1 MTLFYRG
8 DEVHFTVHLAYFC
21 PLMWDRIATFILKNR
36 LVFLLVI
43 LAFAGAAGYYATK
56 AEMAYDM
63 QKLVPQDDPEYK
75 AYMAFKKTF
84 GEDGNKVVIGF
95 QSKDVF
101 KLPVYSDFYKLCDD
115 VLKQKG
121 VIDLI
126 SPARVF
132 NLVIDSTDMYSVKPI
147 VGGAPKTQ
155 EEVDSL
161 SEVFKSLKFYDG
173 LLYNEK
179 THVAL
184 MIVSLNDSTL
194 NSKGRISLIQ
204 NIQAKCDA
212 FGKKHNI
219 EMRYSGL
226 PFIRTEFATKV
237 RDEIVLFTIIAFA
250 VTALLILGF
259 FRSISTLAV
268 SLLFIAIGVVT
279 MLSVAGLLGYKLTML
294 TGTLPPLL
302 VVIGVQN
309 TIYLINKYHEEY
321 RLHGNKARALT
332 RIISRIGVAT
342 FLINFTTAVGFGTF
356 YFTKTMML
364 EQFGVVA
371 FITINIIFFINI
383 IGIPVLYSYL
393 PAPTE
398 KQTAH
403 LDNRNIH
410 SFLSWVRYVAFNKK
424 RRIYFWSIAL
434 TVLSSIYI
442 VKLRPLAYILD
453 DVPKSS
459 KIYQDL
465 VFFQNNFKG
474 VMPFEIVVTCHEDGG
489 ANSAEVLNKA
499 NSLQKS
505 LRRFPEFSKPMS
517 LVEMVCFANQVNN
530 DGDDAQYRVPKSTD
544 LGDISAR
551 MPAPVPGK
559 RSIVNGMVDTS
570 FTKLRISYQM
580 ADVGSI
586 RMDSI
591 TSQVRA
597 IAEQKFPKGEFDVHI
612 TGTSAIF
619 LQGNRYLYDS
629 LISSTLWSL
638 LIISLTM
645 GLLFPSIKMI
655 IISVIPNILPLLVT
669 AGLMGYL
676 NVPLKPSTIL
686 VFSIAFGITIDAT
699 THFMSTFRRE
709 LLHTGKT
716 LREALSHTIM
726 EVGLS
731 MIYTMVALFAGY
743 MIFMFSRFE
752 GTQALGWLTAVTLLT
767 GLIANLFLL
776 PALILTFEK
785 GLNPKEELKETVL
798 DLPEEDEP

>member
-1 MTLFYRG
+1 
-8 DEVHFTVHLAYFC
+8 
-21 PLMWDRIATFILKNR
+21 MWDRIATAILKNR
-36 LVFLLVI
+36 NFFVVLI
-43 LAFAGAAGYYATK
+43 LAFAGAAGWFATK

-63 QKLVPQDDPEYK
+63 QKLVPQDDSEYK

-95 QSKDVF
+95 KNKDIF
-101 KLPVYSDFYKLCDD
+101 SLPIYQDYYKLCDD
-115 VLKQKG
+115 IQKQPG
-121 VIDLI
+121 VIDLL

-132 NLVIDSTDMYSVKPI
+132 NLVIDTSDMFAVQPLLSRMPQTQQELDSV
-147 VGGAPKTQ
+147 AAA
-155 EEVDSL
+155 
-161 SEVFKSLKFYDG
+161 FKSLKFYEG
-173 LLYNEK
+173 LLYNDTAK
-179 THVAL
+179 VSL
-184 MIVSLNDSTL
+184 MLISLNDSTL
-194 NSKGRISLIQ
+194 DSKGRITLIQ
-204 NIQAKCDA
+204 NIEKRCEA
-212 FGKKHNI
+212 FGAKHGI
-219 EMRYSGL
+219 EMHYSGL

-237 RDEIVLFTIIAFA
+237 KSEIVLFTIIAFG

-259 FRSISTLAV
+259 FRSISTLAI
-268 SLLFIAIGVVT
+268 SLFFIAIGVVT

-309 TIYLINKYHEEY
+309 TIYLINRYHEEY
-321 RLHGNKARALT
+321 RRHGNKARALT

-356 YFTKTMML
+356 YFTKTLML

-393 PAPTE
+393 PPPTI

-403 LDNRNIH
+403 LENKNVN
-410 SFLSWVRYVAFNKK
+410 SFLNWVRFNAFNKK
-424 RRIYFWSIAL
+424 RSIYFWSIAFTL
-434 TVLSSIYI
+434 LSCIYI
-442 VKLRPLAYILD
+442 IRLRPLAFILD

-459 KIYQDL
+459 KVYKDL
-465 VFFQNNFKG
+465 VFFQQNFRG
-474 VMPFEIVVTCHEDGG
+474 VMPFEILITCQDEGG
-489 ANSAEVLNKA
+489 ANSVEVLNKA
-499 NSLQKS
+499 NSLQKA
-505 LRRFPEFSKPMS
+505 LRRYKEFSKPMS
-517 LVEMVCFANQVNN
+517 LVEMVSFANQVKE
-530 DGDDAQYRVPKSTD
+530 GDVLQYRVPKATD
-544 LGDISAR
+544 LAEISSR
-551 MPAPVPGK
+551 MPAPAQGK
-559 RSIVNGMVDTS
+559 KSIVNGMMDTS
-570 FTKLRISYQM
+570 MTSFRISYQM

-586 RMDSI
+586 LMDSI
-591 TSQVRA
+591 TTQVKN
-597 IAEQKFPKGEFDVHI
+597 IAGKIFPEEQYEVKI

-629 LISSTLWSL
+629 LISSTMWGL

-655 IISVIPNILPLLVT
+655 IISVIPNVLPLVIT
-669 AGLMGYL
+669 AGLMGFL
-676 NVPLKPSTIL
+676 NIPLKPSTIL

-709 LLHTGKT
+709 LLHTQKT

-752 GTQALGWLTAVTLLT
+752 GTQALGWLTAVTLFS
-767 GLIANLFLL
+767 GLVANLFLL

-785 GLNPKEELKETVL
+785 GLNPKEELKETVIE
-798 DLPEEDEP
+798 LPDETED

>member
-1 MTLFYRG
+1 
-8 DEVHFTVHLAYFC
+8 
-21 PLMWDRIATFILKNR
+21 MWDRIATYILKNR
-36 LVFLLVI
+36 TVFVVLILL
-43 LAFAGAAGYYATK
+43 FAGAAGWYATK

-75 AYMAFKKTF
+75 AYVSFKKTF

-95 QSKDVF
+95 QHKDIF
-101 KLPVYSDFYKLCDD
+101 KLSFYQDFYKLCSEI
-115 VLKQKG
+115 QQQPG
-121 VIDLI
+121 VIDLL
-126 SPARVF
+126 SPAKVY
-132 NLVIDSTDMYSVKPI
+132 NLVIDSATDLYTVQPVVSKMPQSQ
-147 VGGAPKTQ
+147 A
-155 EEVDSL
+155 EVDSIAE
-161 SEVFKSLKFYDG
+161 SFKSLKFYEG
-173 LLYNEK
+173 LLYND
-179 THVAL
+179 TANVAL
-184 MIVSLNDSTL
+184 MVISLNDSTL
-194 NSKGRISLIQ
+194 NSKGRITVIQ
-204 NIQAKCDA
+204 NIEKRCEA
-212 FGKKHNI
+212 FGKKHGI

-237 RDEIVLFTIIAFA
+237 KSEIVLFTIIAFA

-259 FRSISTLAV
+259 FRSISTLAI
-268 SLLFIAIGVVT
+268 SLFFIAIGVVT
-279 MLSVAGLLGYKLTML
+279 MLSVTGLMGYKLTML

-321 RLHGNKARALT
+321 RRHKNKALALT

-393 PAPTE
+393 PPPTD

-403 LDNRNIH
+403 LDNKNVNN
-410 SFLSWVRYVAFNKK
+410 FLNWVRFNAFNRK
-424 RRIYFWSIAL
+424 RTIYFWCIAI
-434 TVLSSIYI
+434 TVVSSIFI
-442 VKLRPLAYILD
+442 IRLRPLAFILD

-459 KIYQDL
+459 KIYRDL
-465 VFFQNNFKG
+465 KFFQQNFRG
-474 VMPFEIVVTCHEDGG
+474 VMPFEILITCHDEGG

-505 LRRFPEFSKPMS
+505 LKRFDEFSKPMS
-517 LVEMVCFANQVNN
+517 LVEMVSFANQAYNQ
-530 DGDDAQYRVPKSTD
+530 GDVRQYRIPKATD
-544 LGDISAR
+544 LGEISAH
-551 MPAPVPGK
+551 MPPPTPGK
-559 RSIVNGMVDTS
+559 KNLLSGMVDT
-570 FTKLRISYQM
+570 TYTRLRISYQM

-586 RMDSI
+586 RMDSV
-591 TSQVRA
+591 TAQVKN
-597 IAEQKFPKGEFDVHI
+597 IAAKIFPDEQYEVRI

-645 GLLFPSIKMI
+645 GLLFPSFKMI
-655 IISVIPNILPLLVT
+655 IISVIPNVLPLVIT

-676 NVPLKPSTIL
+676 NIPLKPSTIL

-709 LLHTGKT
+709 LLHGTKT
-716 LREALSHTIM
+716 LREALSPTIM

-752 GTQALGWLTAVTLLT
+752 GTQALGWLTAVTLFT
-767 GLIANLFLL
+767 GLVANLFLL

-785 GLNPKEELKETVL
+785 DLNPKEELKETVI
-798 DLPEEDEP
+798 DLPEEGLD

>member
-1 MTLFYRG
+1 
-8 DEVHFTVHLAYFC
+8 
-21 PLMWDRIATFILKNR
+21 MWDRIATAILKNR
-36 LVFLLVI
+36 NFFVVLI
-43 LAFAGAAGYYATK
+43 LAFAGAAGWFATK

-63 QKLVPQDDPEYK
+63 QKLVPQDDSEYK

-95 QSKDVF
+95 KNKDIF
-101 KLPVYSDFYKLCDD
+101 SLPIYQDYYKLCDD
-115 VLKQKG
+115 IQKQPG
-121 VIDLI
+121 VIDLL

-132 NLVIDSTDMYSVKPI
+132 NLVIDTSDMFAVQPLLSRMPQTQQELDSV
-147 VGGAPKTQ
+147 AAA
-155 EEVDSL
+155 
-161 SEVFKSLKFYDG
+161 FKSLKFYEG
-173 LLYNEK
+173 LLYNDTAK
-179 THVAL
+179 VSL
-184 MIVSLNDSTL
+184 MLISLNDSTL
-194 NSKGRISLIQ
+194 NSKGRITLIQ
-204 NIQAKCDA
+204 NIEKRCEA
-212 FGKKHNI
+212 FGAKHGI
-219 EMRYSGL
+219 EMHYSGL

-237 RDEIVLFTIIAFA
+237 KSEIVLFTIIAFG

-259 FRSISTLAV
+259 FRSISTLAI
-268 SLLFIAIGVVT
+268 SLFFIAIGVVT

-309 TIYLINKYHEEY
+309 TIYLINRYHEEY
-321 RLHGNKARALT
+321 RRHGNKARALT

-356 YFTKTMML
+356 YFTKTLML

-393 PAPTE
+393 PPPTI

-403 LDNRNIH
+403 LENKNVN
-410 SFLSWVRYVAFNKK
+410 SFLNWVRFNAFNKK
-424 RRIYFWSIAL
+424 RSIYFWSIAFTL
-434 TVLSSIYI
+434 LSCIYI
-442 VKLRPLAYILD
+442 IRLRPLAFILD

-459 KIYQDL
+459 KVYKDL
-465 VFFQNNFKG
+465 VFFQQNFRG
-474 VMPFEIVVTCHEDGG
+474 VMPFEILITCQDEGG
-489 ANSAEVLNKA
+489 ANSVEVLNKA
-499 NSLQKS
+499 NSLQKA
-505 LRRFPEFSKPMS
+505 LRRYKEFSKPMS
-517 LVEMVCFANQVNN
+517 LVEMVSFANQVKE
-530 DGDDAQYRVPKSTD
+530 GDVLQYRVPKATD
-544 LGDISAR
+544 LAEISSR
-551 MPAPVPGK
+551 MPAPAQGK
-559 RSIVNGMVDTS
+559 KSIVNGMMDTS
-570 FTKLRISYQM
+570 MTSFRISYQM

-586 RMDSI
+586 LMDSI
-591 TSQVRA
+591 TTQVKN
-597 IAEQKFPKGEFDVHI
+597 IAGKIFPEEQYEVKI

-629 LISSTLWSL
+629 LISSTLWGL

-655 IISVIPNILPLLVT
+655 IISVIPNVLPLVIT
-669 AGLMGYL
+669 AGLMGFL
-676 NVPLKPSTIL
+676 NIPLKPSTIL

-709 LLHTGKT
+709 LLHTQKT

-752 GTQALGWLTAVTLLT
+752 GTQALGWLTAVTLFS
-767 GLIANLFLL
+767 GLVANLFLL

-785 GLNPKEELKETVL
+785 GLNPKEELKETVIE
-798 DLPEEDEP
+798 LPDETED

>member
-1 MTLFYRG
+1 
-8 DEVHFTVHLAYFC
+8 
-21 PLMWDRIATFILKNR
+21 MWDRIATAILKNR
-36 LVFLLVI
+36 NFFVVLI
-43 LAFAGAAGYYATK
+43 LAFAGAAGWFATK

-63 QKLVPQDDPEYK
+63 QKLVPQDDSEYK

-95 QSKDVF
+95 KNKDIF
-101 KLPVYSDFYKLCDD
+101 SLPIYQDYYKLCDD
-115 VLKQKG
+115 IQKQPG
-121 VIDLI
+121 VIDLL

-132 NLVIDSTDMYSVKPI
+132 NLVIDTSDMFAVQPLLSRMPQTQQELDSV
-147 VGGAPKTQ
+147 AAA
-155 EEVDSL
+155 
-161 SEVFKSLKFYDG
+161 FKSLKFYEG
-173 LLYNEK
+173 LLYNGTAK
-179 THVAL
+179 VSL
-184 MIVSLNDSTL
+184 MLISLNDSTL
-194 NSKGRISLIQ
+194 NSKGRITLIQ
-204 NIQAKCDA
+204 NIEKRCEA
-212 FGKKHNI
+212 FGAKHGI
-219 EMRYSGL
+219 EMHYSGL

-237 RDEIVLFTIIAFA
+237 KSEIVLFTIIAFG

-259 FRSISTLAV
+259 FRSISTLAI
-268 SLLFIAIGVVT
+268 SLFFIAIGVVT

-309 TIYLINKYHEEY
+309 TIYLINRYHEEY
-321 RLHGNKARALT
+321 RRHGNKARALT

-356 YFTKTMML
+356 YFTKTLML

-393 PAPTE
+393 PPPTI

-403 LDNRNIH
+403 LENKNVN
-410 SFLSWVRYVAFNKK
+410 SFLNWVRFNAFNKK
-424 RRIYFWSIAL
+424 RSIYFWSIAFTL
-434 TVLSSIYI
+434 LSCIYI
-442 VKLRPLAYILD
+442 IRLRPLAFILD

-459 KIYQDL
+459 KVYKDL
-465 VFFQNNFKG
+465 VFFQQNFRG
-474 VMPFEIVVTCHEDGG
+474 VMPFEILITCQDEGG
-489 ANSAEVLNKA
+489 ANSVEVLNKA
-499 NSLQKS
+499 NSLQKA
-505 LRRFPEFSKPMS
+505 LRRYKEFSKPMS
-517 LVEMVCFANQVNN
+517 LVEMVSFANQVKE
-530 DGDDAQYRVPKSTD
+530 GDVLQYRVPKATD
-544 LGDISAR
+544 LAEISSR
-551 MPAPVPGK
+551 MPAPAQGK
-559 RSIVNGMVDTS
+559 KSIVNGMMDTS
-570 FTKLRISYQM
+570 MTSFRISYQM

-586 RMDSI
+586 LMDSI
-591 TSQVRA
+591 TTQVKN
-597 IAEQKFPKGEFDVHI
+597 IAGKIFPEEQYEVKI

-629 LISSTLWSL
+629 LISSTLWGL

-655 IISVIPNILPLLVT
+655 IISVIPNVLPLVIT
-669 AGLMGYL
+669 AGLMGFL
-676 NVPLKPSTIL
+676 NIPLKPSTIL

-709 LLHTGKT
+709 LLHTQKT

-752 GTQALGWLTAVTLLT
+752 GTQALGWLTAVTLFS
-767 GLIANLFLL
+767 GLVANLFLL

-785 GLNPKEELKETVL
+785 GLNPKEELKETVIE
-798 DLPEEDEP
+798 LPDETED

>member
-1 MTLFYRG
+1 
-8 DEVHFTVHLAYFC
+8 
-21 PLMWDRIATFILKNR
+21 MWDRIATYILKNR
-36 LVFLLVI
+36 NYFVVLI
-43 LAFAGAAGYYATK
+43 LAFAGAAGWFATK

-63 QKLVPQDDPEYK
+63 QKLVPADDPEYK
-75 AYMAFKKTF
+75 AYIAFKKTF

-95 QSKDVF
+95 KHKDIF
-101 KLPVYSDFYKLCDD
+101 SLPFYQDYYKLCEE
-115 VLKQKG
+115 VQKQPG
-121 VIDLI
+121 VIDLL

-132 NLVIDSTDMYSVKPI
+132 NLVIDTTTDMYAVKPLLNRM
-147 VGGAPKTQ
+147 PQTQ
-155 EEVDSL
+155 QELDS
-161 SEVFKSLKFYDG
+161 VAAAFKSLKFYEG
-173 LLYNEK
+173 LLYNDTAK
-179 THVAL
+179 VAL
-184 MIVSLNDSTL
+184 MVISLNDSTL
-194 NSKGRISLIQ
+194 NSKGRITLIQ
-204 NIQAKCDA
+204 NIEKRCEA
-212 FGKKHNI
+212 FGVKHGI
-219 EMRYSGL
+219 EMHYSGL

-237 RDEIVLFTIIAFA
+237 KSEIVLFTIIAFA

-259 FRSISTLAV
+259 FRSISTLAI
-268 SLLFIAIGVVT
+268 SLFFIAIGVVT
-279 MLSVAGLLGYKLTML
+279 MLSVTGLLGYKLTML

-321 RLHGNKARALT
+321 RRHGNKARALT

-356 YFTKTMML
+356 YFTKTLML

-393 PAPTE
+393 PPPTE

-403 LDNRNIH
+403 LDNKTVNT
-410 SFLSWVRYVAFNKK
+410 FLNWVRFNAFNRK
-424 RRIYFWSIAL
+424 RTIYFWSIAF

-442 VKLRPLAYILD
+442 IRLRPLAFILD

-459 KIYQDL
+459 KVYKDL
-465 VFFQNNFKG
+465 VFFQQNFRG
-474 VMPFEIVVTCHEDGG
+474 VMPFEILITCHDEGG

-505 LRRFPEFSKPMS
+505 LRRYEEFSKPMS
-517 LVEMVCFANQVNN
+517 LVEMVSFANQAYNG
-530 DGDDAQYRVPKSTD
+530 GDVRQYRVPKATD
-544 LGDISAR
+544 LGEISAR
-551 MPAPVPGK
+551 LPAPAHGK
-559 RSIVNGMVDTS
+559 KSIVNGMMDTS
-570 FTKLRISYQM
+570 MTRLRISYQM

-591 TSQVRA
+591 TNQVKN
-597 IAEQKFPKGEFDVHI
+597 IAGKIFPEEQYEVKI

-655 IISVIPNILPLLVT
+655 IISVIPNVLPLVIT
-669 AGLMGYL
+669 AGLMGFL
-676 NVPLKPSTIL
+676 NIPLKPSTIL

-709 LLHTGKT
+709 LLHTKKT

-752 GTQALGWLTAVTLLT
+752 GTQALGWLTAVTLLS
-767 GLIANLFLL
+767 GLVANLFLL

-785 GLNPKEELKETVL
+785 DLNPKEELKETVIE
-798 DLPEEDEP
+798 LPDETED

>member
-1 MTLFYRG
+1 
-8 DEVHFTVHLAYFC
+8 
-21 PLMWDRIATFILKNR
+21 MWDRIATAILKNR
-36 LVFLLVI
+36 NFFVVLI
-43 LAFAGAAGYYATK
+43 LAFAGAAGWFATK

-63 QKLVPQDDPEYK
+63 QKLVPQDDSEYK

-95 QSKDVF
+95 KNKDIF
-101 KLPVYSDFYKLCDD
+101 SLPIYQDYYKLCDD
-115 VLKQKG
+115 IQKQPG
-121 VIDLI
+121 VIDLL

-132 NLVIDSTDMYSVKPI
+132 NLVIDTSDMFAVQPLLSRMPQTQQELDSV
-147 VGGAPKTQ
+147 AAA
-155 EEVDSL
+155 
-161 SEVFKSLKFYDG
+161 FKSLKFYEG
-173 LLYNEK
+173 LLYNDTAK
-179 THVAL
+179 VSL
-184 MIVSLNDSTL
+184 MLISLNDSTL
-194 NSKGRISLIQ
+194 DSKGRITLIQ
-204 NIQAKCDA
+204 NIEKRCEA
-212 FGKKHNI
+212 FGAKHGI
-219 EMRYSGL
+219 EMHYSGL

-237 RDEIVLFTIIAFA
+237 KSEIVLFTIIAFG

-259 FRSISTLAV
+259 FRSISTLAI
-268 SLLFIAIGVVT
+268 SLFFIAIGVVT

-309 TIYLINKYHEEY
+309 TIYLINRYHEEY
-321 RLHGNKARALT
+321 RRHGNKARALT

-356 YFTKTMML
+356 YFTKTLML

-393 PAPTE
+393 PPPTI

-403 LDNRNIH
+403 LENKNVN
-410 SFLSWVRYVAFNKK
+410 SFLNWVRFNAFNKK
-424 RRIYFWSIAL
+424 RSIYFWSIAFTL
-434 TVLSSIYI
+434 LSCIYI
-442 VKLRPLAYILD
+442 IRLRPLAFILD

-459 KIYQDL
+459 KVYKDL
-465 VFFQNNFKG
+465 VFFQQNFRG
-474 VMPFEIVVTCHEDGG
+474 VMPFEILITCQDEGG
-489 ANSAEVLNKA
+489 ANSVEVLNKA
-499 NSLQKS
+499 NSLQKA
-505 LRRFPEFSKPMS
+505 LRRYKEFSKPMS
-517 LVEMVCFANQVNN
+517 LVEMVSFANQVKE
-530 DGDDAQYRVPKSTD
+530 GDVLQYRVPKATD
-544 LGDISAR
+544 LAEISSR
-551 MPAPVPGK
+551 MPAPAQGK
-559 RSIVNGMVDTS
+559 KSIVNGMMDTS
-570 FTKLRISYQM
+570 MTSFRISYQM

-586 RMDSI
+586 LMDSI
-591 TSQVRA
+591 TTQVKN
-597 IAEQKFPKGEFDVHI
+597 IAGKIFPEEQYEVKI

-629 LISSTLWSL
+629 LISSTLWGL

-655 IISVIPNILPLLVT
+655 IISVIPNVLPLVIT
-669 AGLMGYL
+669 AGLMGFL
-676 NVPLKPSTIL
+676 NIPLKPSTIL

-709 LLHTGKT
+709 LLHTQKT

-752 GTQALGWLTAVTLLT
+752 GTQALGWLTAVTLFS
-767 GLIANLFLL
+767 GLVANLFLL

-785 GLNPKEELKETVL
+785 GLNPKEELKETVIE
-798 DLPEEDEP
+798 LPDETED

>member
-1 MTLFYRG
+1 
-8 DEVHFTVHLAYFC
+8 
-21 PLMWDRIATFILKNR
+21 MWDRIATYILKNR
-36 LVFLLVI
+36 NFFVILI
-43 LAFAGAAGYYATK
+43 LAFAGAAGYFATK

-95 QSKDVF
+95 KHKDIF
-101 KLPVYSDFYKLCDD
+101 SLPLYQDYYKLCDD
-115 VLKQKG
+115 IQKQAG
-121 VIDLI
+121 VMDLL

-132 NLVIDSTDMYSVKPI
+132 NLVIDTTTDMYAVQPLLARMPQSQQELDSVSAK
-147 VGGAPKTQ
+147 
-155 EEVDSL
+155 
-161 SEVFKSLKFYDG
+161 FKSLKFYEG
-173 LLYNEK
+173 LLYND
-179 THVAL
+179 TAHVAL
-184 MIVSLNDSTL
+184 MVISLNDSTL
-194 NSKGRISLIQ
+194 NSKGRITLIR
-204 NIQAKCDA
+204 NIEKRCEA
-212 FGKKHNI
+212 FGVKHGI

-237 RDEIVLFTIIAFA
+237 KSEIVLFTIIAFA

-259 FRSISTLAV
+259 FRSISTLAI
-268 SLLFIAIGVVT
+268 SLFFIAIGVVT

-321 RLHGNKARALT
+321 RRHGNKARALT

-403 LDNRNIH
+403 LDNKNVNN
-410 SFLSWVRYVAFNKK
+410 FLNWVRFNAFNRK
-424 RRIYFWSIAL
+424 RSIYFWSIAF

-442 VKLRPLAYILD
+442 VRLRPLAFILD

-459 KIYQDL
+459 KIYRDL
-465 VFFQNNFKG
+465 VFFQQNFRG
-474 VMPFEIVVTCHEDGG
+474 VMPFEILITCHTEGG

-499 NSLQKS
+499 SSLQKS
-505 LRRFPEFSKPMS
+505 LRRYEEFSKPMS
-517 LVEMVCFANQVNN
+517 LVEMVSFANQAYNG
-530 DGDDAQYRVPKSTD
+530 GDERQYRVPKATD
-544 LGDISAR
+544 LGDISTR
-551 MPAPVPGK
+551 MPTPVPGK
-559 RSIVNGMVDTS
+559 KSIVNGMIDTS
-570 FTKLRISYQM
+570 LTKLRISYQM

-591 TSQVRA
+591 SSQVKT
-597 IAEQKFPKGEFDVHI
+597 IAGKIFPEEQYEVKI

-655 IISVIPNILPLLVT
+655 IISVIPNVLPLVIT
-669 AGLMGYL
+669 AGLMGFL
-676 NVPLKPSTIL
+676 NIPLKPSTIL

-709 LLHTGKT
+709 LLHTKKS

-752 GTQALGWLTAVTLLT
+752 GTQALGWLTAVTLLS
-767 GLIANLFLL
+767 GLVANLFLL

-785 GLNPKEELKETVL
+785 GLNPKEELKETVIE
-798 DLPEEDEP
+798 LPDETED

>member
-1 MTLFYRG
+1 
-8 DEVHFTVHLAYFC
+8 
-21 PLMWDRIATFILKNR
+21 MWDRIATAILKNR
-36 LVFLLVI
+36 NFFVVLI
-43 LAFAGAAGYYATK
+43 LAFAGAAGWFATK

-63 QKLVPQDDPEYK
+63 QKLVPQDDSEYK

-95 QSKDVF
+95 KNKDIF
-101 KLPVYSDFYKLCDD
+101 SLPIYQDYYKLCDD
-115 VLKQKG
+115 IQKQPG
-121 VIDLI
+121 VIDLL

-132 NLVIDSTDMYSVKPI
+132 NLVIDTSDMFAVQPLLSRMPQTQQELDSV
-147 VGGAPKTQ
+147 AAA
-155 EEVDSL
+155 
-161 SEVFKSLKFYDG
+161 FKSLKFYEG
-173 LLYNEK
+173 LLYNDTAK
-179 THVAL
+179 VSL
-184 MIVSLNDSTL
+184 MLISLNDSTL
-194 NSKGRISLIQ
+194 NSKGRITLIQ
-204 NIQAKCDA
+204 NIEKRCEA
-212 FGKKHNI
+212 FGAKHGI
-219 EMRYSGL
+219 EMHYSGL

-237 RDEIVLFTIIAFA
+237 KSEIVLFTIIAFG

-259 FRSISTLAV
+259 FRSISTLAI
-268 SLLFIAIGVVT
+268 SLFFIAIGVVT

-309 TIYLINKYHEEY
+309 TIYLINRYHEEY
-321 RLHGNKARALT
+321 RRHGNKARALT

-356 YFTKTMML
+356 YFTKTLML

-393 PAPTE
+393 PPPTI

-403 LDNRNIH
+403 LENKNVN
-410 SFLSWVRYVAFNKK
+410 SFLNWVRFNAFNKK
-424 RRIYFWSIAL
+424 RSIYFWSIAFTL
-434 TVLSSIYI
+434 LSCIYI
-442 VKLRPLAYILD
+442 IRLRPLAFILD

-459 KIYQDL
+459 KVYKDL
-465 VFFQNNFKG
+465 VFFQQNFRG
-474 VMPFEIVVTCHEDGG
+474 VMPFEILITCQDEGG
-489 ANSAEVLNKA
+489 ANSVEVLNKA
-499 NSLQKS
+499 NSLQKA
-505 LRRFPEFSKPMS
+505 LRRYKEFSKPMS
-517 LVEMVCFANQVNN
+517 LVEMVSFANQVKE
-530 DGDDAQYRVPKSTD
+530 GDVLQYRVPKATD
-544 LGDISAR
+544 LAEISSR
-551 MPAPVPGK
+551 MPAPAQGK
-559 RSIVNGMVDTS
+559 KSIVNGMMDTS
-570 FTKLRISYQM
+570 MTSFRISYQM

-586 RMDSI
+586 LMDSI
-591 TSQVRA
+591 TTQVKN
-597 IAEQKFPKGEFDVHI
+597 IARKIFPEEQYEVKI

-629 LISSTLWSL
+629 LISSTLWGL

-655 IISVIPNILPLLVT
+655 IISVIPNVLPLVIT
-669 AGLMGYL
+669 AGLMGFL
-676 NVPLKPSTIL
+676 NIPLKPSTIL

-709 LLHTGKT
+709 LLHTQKT

-752 GTQALGWLTAVTLLT
+752 GTQALGWLTAVTLFS
-767 GLIANLFLL
+767 GLVANLFLL

-785 GLNPKEELKETVL
+785 DLNPKEELKETVIE
-798 DLPEEDEP
+798 LPDEAED